1 MEVYDCGFFSAEE
14 SSTFGNSTFGAS
26 GEVAEGNAVLSDA
39 FGVDV
44 SELGTAVAAG
54 FCVSCEDVVAGTTC
68 DSGIAGNED
77 APVVPGVIGGNA
89 IFGSLGNGNG
99 DGVVGFTL
107 RTGEDARLVLYQA

>member
-26 GEVAEGNAVLSDA
+26 GEVVEGNAVLADA

-44 SELGTAVAAG
+44 SGMEGAG
-54 FCVSCEDVVAGTTC
+54 SGVFCVSCADVVAGTVC
-68 DSGIAGNED
+68 DSGIDGKEVS
-77 APVVPGVIGGNA
+77 PPVPGVVGGNEKLGS
-89 IFGSLGNGNG
+89 FGNAEGF
-99 DGVVGFTL
+99 VGFTL